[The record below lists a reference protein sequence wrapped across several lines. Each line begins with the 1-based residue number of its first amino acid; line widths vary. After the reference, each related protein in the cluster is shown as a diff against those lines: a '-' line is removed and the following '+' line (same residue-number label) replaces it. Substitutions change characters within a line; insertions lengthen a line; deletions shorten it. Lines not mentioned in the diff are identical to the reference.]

1 MTATVEV
8 VLESSLPP
16 DRILAAAYDF
26 SAKRPDIWK
35 NVKPDM
41 YTVHSLGETAADVT
55 EGGRAGPLVAWE
67 RCDYDWSTPGR
78 VKATVTDSNVYT
90 SGESSWE
97 ISAIPFD
104 NGSRVTMTWVRG
116 FRRNPTARFLSVL
129 YRVGGKRIF
138 TPDAKKVIANIE
150 ESSNG

>member
-1 MTATVEV
+1 MTTTVEV
-8 VLESSLPP
+8 VLESLLPP
-16 DRILAAAYDF
+16 DRVLAAAYDF
-26 SAKRPDIWK
+26 SATRPDIWK

-41 YTVHSLGETAADVT
+41 YTVHSLGETTADVT

-97 ISAIPFD
+97 MSAIPIE

-116 FRRNPTARFLSVL
+116 FKGNPTARFLSVL

-138 TPDAKKVIANIE
+138 TPDAKKVITNIE

>member
-41 YTVHSLGETAADVT
+41 YTVHSLGETTADVT

-97 ISAIPFD
+97 ISAIPIE

-116 FRRNPTARFLSVL
+116 FKGNPTARFLSVL

-150 ESSNG
+150 GSSNG